1 MEAKQFSNPEPKN
14 EEAFAKLQDKA
25 SKQWCVEWREAESRK
40 RERQGGR
47 MVCRVKDILLLRAP
61 HSGLWVGLH
70 QRGEVANFYQSHYII
85 EGIECGCKNV
95 GIS

>member
-1 MEAKQFSNPEPKN
+1 M
-14 EEAFAKLQDKA
+14 
-25 SKQWCVEWREAESRK
+25 EWREAESRK
-40 RERQGGR
+40 LEREGGR

-61 HSGLWVGLH
+61 HSGLWLGEHQGLE
-70 QRGEVANFYQSHYII
+70 QGEVANFYHSHYII

>member
-1 MEAKQFSNPEPKN
+1 
-14 EEAFAKLQDKA
+14 
-25 SKQWCVEWREAESRK
+25 
-40 RERQGGR
+40 

-61 HSGLWVGLH
+61 HSGLWVGEHLGLE
-70 QRGEVANFYQSHYII
+70 RGEVANFYQSHYII